1 MMDIDARTSKL
12 SDPLE
17 TLLGYQLRRA
27 SNVMMADL
35 GLRLQAIEL
44 RPVEASI
51 LTLIDANPG
60 CTQSD
65 LGRSLGIQRANMVP
79 LMLGLTKAGLVD
91 RAPVGGRSQALR
103 LTKTG
108 MERLVAVRAIIEAHE
123 ARFRRLFAP
132 ELREAAL
139 EVLRSIRQEGEGASR
154 QDDVELSTGA

>member
-1 MMDIDARTSKL
+1 MDIDARTSKL

-35 GLRLQAIEL
+35 GSRLQAIEL

-65 LGRSLGIQRANMVP
+65 LGRSLGIQRANMAP
-79 LMLGLTKAGLVD
+79 LMTGLTKAGLVD
-91 RAPVGGRSQALR
+91 RVPLGGRSQALR
-103 LTKTG
+103 LTRTGTERVKT
-108 MERLVAVRAIIEAHE
+108 VHAIIDAHE
-123 ARFRRLFAP
+123 ARFLRLFAP
-132 ELREAAL
+132 ELRDAAL
-139 EVLRSIRQEGEGASR
+139 EVLKSIRQEGEGALR
-154 QDDVELSTGA
+154 ENNLAPATGG

>member
-1 MMDIDARTSKL
+1 MDIDARTSKL
-12 SDPLE
+12 TDPLE

-35 GLRLQAIEL
+35 GSRLQAVEL

-79 LMLGLTKAGLVD
+79 LMVGLTKAGFVD

-103 LTKTG
+103 LTRTG
-108 MERLVAVRAIIEAHE
+108 TERLETVRAIIEAHE

-132 ELREAAL
+132 ELGDAAL
-139 EVLRSIRQEGEGASR
+139 EVLRSIRQEGEGTPR
-154 QDDVELSTGA
+154 QDDPELSTGA

>member
-1 MMDIDARTSKL
+1 MDIDARTSKL

-35 GLRLQAIEL
+35 GSRLQAIGL

-79 LMLGLTKAGLVD
+79 LMVGLTKAGLVD

-103 LTKTG
+103 LTRTG
-108 MERLVAVRAIIEAHE
+108 MERVETVRAIIEAHE
-123 ARFRRLFAP
+123 GRFLRLFAP
-132 ELREAAL
+132 ELREATL
-139 EVLRSIRQEGEGASR
+139 EILRSIRQEGEGPTR
-154 QDDVELSTGA
+154 QDDPELATGV

>member
-1 MMDIDARTSKL
+1 
-12 SDPLE
+12 
-17 TLLGYQLRRA
+17 
-27 SNVMMADL
+27 MMADL
-35 GLRLQAIEL
+35 GSRLQAIEL

-79 LMLGLTKAGLVD
+79 LMVGLTKAGLVD

-103 LTKTG
+103 LTRTG
-108 MERLVAVRAIIEAHE
+108 MARLEAVHAIIEAHE

-139 EVLRSIRQEGEGASR
+139 EVLRSIRQEGEGVSR
-154 QDDVELSTGA
+154 QDDQELPDGT

>member
-1 MMDIDARTSKL
+1 MDIDTRASRL
-12 SDPLE
+12 SDPLDA
-17 TLLGYQLRRA
+17 LLGYQLRRA

-35 GLRLQAIEL
+35 GSRLQAIEL

-79 LMLGLTKAGLVD
+79 LMVGLTKAGLVD
-91 RAPVGGRSQALR
+91 RAPVGGRSRALR
-103 LTKTG
+103 LTRTG
-108 MERLVAVRAIIEAHE
+108 SAKLETVHAIIEAHE

-139 EVLRSIRQEGEGASR
+139 EVLRGIRQEGEGVSR
-154 QDDVELSTGA
+154 QYDREPPAGA

>member
-1 MMDIDARTSKL
+1 
-12 SDPLE
+12 
-17 TLLGYQLRRA
+17 
-27 SNVMMADL
+27 MMADL
-35 GLRLQAIEL
+35 GSRLQAIDL

-65 LGRSLGIQRANMVP
+65 LGRNLGIQRANMVP
-79 LMLGLTKAGLVD
+79 LMVGLTKAGLVD

-103 LTKTG
+103 LTRNG
-108 MERLVAVRAIIEAHE
+108 MERLEMVRAIIEAHE

-139 EVLRSIRQEGEGASR
+139 EVLRSIRQEGEAAPR
-154 QDDVELSTGA
+154 QDDPEPSTGG

>member
-1 MMDIDARTSKL
+1 MDIDARTSKL

-27 SNVMMADL
+27 SNVMMAEL
-35 GLRLQAIEL
+35 GSRLQAIEL

-79 LMLGLTKAGLVD
+79 LMVGLTKAGLVD

-103 LTKTG
+103 LTRTG
-108 MERLVAVRAIIEAHE
+108 IERLETVRAIIEAHE

-139 EVLRSIRQEGEGASR
+139 QVLRSIRQEGEGASR
-154 QDDVELSTGA
+154 QDDPEQPTGD

>member
-1 MMDIDARTSKL
+1 MDIDARTSKL
-12 SDPLE
+12 TDPLE

-35 GLRLQAIEL
+35 GSRLQAIGL

-79 LMLGLTKAGLVD
+79 LMLGLTKAGFVD

-103 LTKTG
+103 LTRTG
-108 MERLVAVRAIIEAHE
+108 MERVATVRAIIEEHE
-123 ARFRRLFAP
+123 ASFQRLFAP

-139 EVLRSIRQEGEGASR
+139 EVLRSIRQGAEGAPR
-154 QDDVELSTGA
+154 EDGPNLPTGT

>member
-1 MMDIDARTSKL
+1 MDIDARTSKM

-27 SNVMMADL
+27 SNVMMTDL
-35 GLRLQAIEL
+35 GSRLQAIEL

-79 LMLGLTKAGLVD
+79 LMVGLTNAGLVD

-103 LTKTG
+103 LTRVG
-108 MERLVAVRAIIEAHE
+108 MERLETVRAIIEAHE
-123 ARFRRLFAP
+123 ARFRRLFTP
-132 ELREAAL
+132 ELRDSVL
-139 EVLRSIRQEGEGASR
+139 EVLRSIRQEGEATPR
-154 QDDVELSTGA
+154 QDDP

>member
-1 MMDIDARTSKL
+1 MDIDARTSKL
-12 SDPLE
+12 TDPLE

-35 GLRLQAIEL
+35 GSRLQAIEL

-79 LMLGLTKAGLVD
+79 LMVGLTKATLVD
-91 RAPVGGRSQALR
+91 RAPVSGRSQALR
-103 LTKTG
+103 LTRTG
-108 MERLVAVRAIIEAHE
+108 TERLEMVRAIIEAHE
-123 ARFRRLFAP
+123 ARFRCLFAP

-139 EVLRSIRQEGEGASR
+139 EVLRSIREEGEGAPR
-154 QDDVELSTGA
+154 QGDPELVTGT